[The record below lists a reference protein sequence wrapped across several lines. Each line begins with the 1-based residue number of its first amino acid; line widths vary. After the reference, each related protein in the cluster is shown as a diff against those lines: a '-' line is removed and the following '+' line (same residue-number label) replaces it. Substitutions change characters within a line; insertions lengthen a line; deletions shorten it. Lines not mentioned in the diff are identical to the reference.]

1 MSKLYLVTGGAGFI
15 GSSLVRRLL
24 QDGHRVRVL
33 DNLSRGNAGRLAD
46 IGDQVEFIEA
56 DVRDADAVRNA
67 ARGVESLC
75 HLASVN
81 GTEWFYSKP
90 EIVLD
95 VGVKGVVNTID
106 ACLEH
111 DVSEYV
117 LASSSEV
124 YQTPPTVPTDES
136 APLSVPDPL
145 NPRFSYGGSKI
156 ISELMALNYGRRR
169 LGRVLVVR
177 PHNVYG
183 PDMGREHVIPQLI
196 LRAASLATEHPRG
209 AVPFP
214 IQGDGSQTRA
224 FMHIDDFTDGFA
236 TVLERGA
243 HLNIYHV
250 GNDDEVTIRRL
261 ARLIFERIG
270 RNFEIVPGA
279 LTAGSPERRRPGID
293 KLRALGY
300 RPRVSLRE
308 GLAGTIAWYL
318 ENHRN

>member
-24 QDGHRVRVL
+24 HDGHRVRVL
-33 DNLSRGNAGRLAD
+33 DDQSRGCAGRLKD
-46 IGDQVEFIEA
+46 IRDHVEFIDA
-56 DVRDADAVRNA
+56 DVRDADAVRRA

-95 VGVKGVVNTID
+95 VGVKGIVNTID
-106 ACLEH
+106 ACLKH
-111 DVSEYV
+111 DVPEYV

-124 YQTPPTVPTDES
+124 YQTPPSIPTDET

-145 NPRFSYGGSKI
+145 NPRYSYGGSKI
-156 ISELMALNYGRRR
+156 ISELMALNYGRRHVE
-169 LGRVLVVR
+169 RVLVVR

-183 PDMGREHVIPQLI
+183 PDMGREHVIPQLV
-196 LRAASLATEHPRG
+196 LRAAALATEHPRG
-209 AVPFP
+209 TVPFP

-224 FMHIDDFTDGFA
+224 FVHIDDFTDGLA
-236 TVLERGA
+236 IVLEKGA
-243 HLNIYHV
+243 HLNIYHI
-250 GNDDEVTIRRL
+250 GDDAEVAVRRL
-261 ARLIFERIG
+261 VELIFERIG
-270 RNFEIVPGA
+270 RDFRIIPGA
-279 LTAGSPERRRPGID
+279 LTAGSPHRRRPGID

-300 RPRVSLRE
+300 RPRVSLRD
-308 GLAGTIAWYL
+308 GLAGTIGWYL
-318 ENHRN
+318 SDHR

>member
-24 QDGHRVRVL
+24 HNGHRVRVL
-33 DNLSRGNAGRLAD
+33 DNLSRGSAGRLSD
-46 IGDQVEFIEA
+46 IRSHVEFIEA
-56 DVRDADAVRNA
+56 DVRDADAVRRA

-75 HLASVN
+75 HLAAVN

-106 ACLEH
+106 ACLEQ
-111 DVSEYV
+111 DVPEYV

-124 YQTPPTVPTDES
+124 YQTPPTIPTDEG
-136 APLSVPDPL
+136 APLSIPDPL

-169 LGRVLVVR
+169 LERVLVVR

-183 PDMGREHVIPQLI
+183 PDMGREHVIPQLV
-196 LRAASLATEHPRG
+196 LRAAALAAEHPRG

-224 FMHIDDFTDGFA
+224 FVHIDDFTDGLA
-236 TVLERGA
+236 IVLEKGA
-243 HLNIYHV
+243 HLNIYHI
-250 GNDDEVTIRRL
+250 GNDDEVPVRRL
-261 ARLIFERIG
+261 VELIFERIG
-270 RNFEIVPGA
+270 RDFDIIPGA
-279 LTAGSPERRRPGID
+279 LTPGSPNRRRPGID

-300 RPRVSLRE
+300 RPSVSLRD
-308 GLAGTIAWYL
+308 GLACTIDWYL
-318 ENHRN
+318 TDR